1 MVVVVVVVV
10 RCYNRVYV
18 VCVAVCVCLCVCVCV
33 WPTVFL
39 YGSVLHVLISVLVDL
54 RRVAGVDTMAD
65 KALIGYLK
73 IIAELNRNR
82 QVLRTYIHTYIHFP
96 VQCYYKYA
104 LFDSKV
110 LSYRKEPRLTE
121 NGTHEF
127 KVRMGFGTP
136 DITLRIFLACTYI
149 HTYIHTSTI
158 HIYSVH
164 RLACWLGY

>member
-82 QVLRTYIHTYIHFP
+82 QVLRTYIHTYIHTFP
-96 VQCYYKYA
+96 RPM
-104 LFDSKV
+104 L
-110 LSYRKEPRLTE
+110 L
-121 NGTHEF
+121 
-127 KVRMGFGTP
+127 
-136 DITLRIFLACTYI
+136 
-149 HTYIHTSTI
+149 
-158 HIYSVH
+158 
-164 RLACWLGY
+164 